1 MKRCF
6 VAVCLV
12 VVLCSAVVSASAQS
26 PADPRVGV
34 WKLNLAKSK
43 FSPGPAPQSN
53 VWRFENRPDGFTV
66 LTISGT
72 NAQGEPTFTH
82 CVLKYDEKDYP
93 LYGVPSV
100 TALQISGTKLG
111 TMSHKIVD
119 PYTMIATPKNSQGV
133 AGNPTTVAVSR
144 DGKTLTQTSKGKNA
158 QGQLFENIAVW
169 DRVK

>member
-1 MKRCF
+1 MKGSLKTLLRGCL
-6 VAVCLV
+6 LV
-12 VVLCSAVVSASAQS
+12 VVLCSAVVSASVQS
-26 PADPRVGV
+26 SAHPRVGL

-53 VWRFENRPDGFTV
+53 VWRFDRPDGFTV

-93 LYGVPSV
+93 LYGAPSV

-133 AGNPTTVAVSR
+133 AGNPTT
-144 DGKTLTQTSKGKNA
+144 
-158 QGQLFENIAVW
+158 IAVFKG
-169 DRVK
+169 RKNTNPNN